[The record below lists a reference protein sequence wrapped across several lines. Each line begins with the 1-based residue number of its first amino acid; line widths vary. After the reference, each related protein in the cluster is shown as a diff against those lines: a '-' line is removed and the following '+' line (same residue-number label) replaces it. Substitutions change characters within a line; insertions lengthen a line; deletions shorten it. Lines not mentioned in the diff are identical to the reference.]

1 MSKENIE
8 LAYRAFDAINRR
20 DLGAF
25 LALMDDDVEV
35 VSRIVFMG
43 SGFHGHDGISRWWEN
58 WFSVFPDYNI
68 EVVDAGALGDRIVAA
83 LRALSNGAGS
93 DVPFED
99 TMWLA
104 SRWRRGK
111 CVWWRTFYTRDDA
124 LEAAGLSDIVT
135 RRRAAERRGL
145 AGTATIAREELV
157 GESTVRNWLR

>member
-1 MSKENIE
+1 MSQENIE

-25 LALMDDDVEV
+25 LALMDDDVKV

-43 SGFHGHDGISRWWEN
+43 SGFHGHDGIRRWWEN

-68 EVVDAGALGDRIVAA
+68 EVVDVGALGERIVAVLSA
-83 LRALSNGAGS
+83 LGNGTGS

-99 TMWLA
+99 TIWLA
-104 SRWRRGK
+104 TRWRRGK

-124 LEAAGLSDIVT
+124 LEAAGLREY
-135 RRRAAERRGL
+135 RRQ
-145 AGTATIAREELV
+145 T
-157 GESTVRNWLR
+157 